1 MIMNSYLSR
10 EEKESFVRLLCLATV
25 LEKAVDTYAGVESTD
40 KGFLGELRHAR
51 TRLDKAIKMRRDAL
65 DAEADD
71 GLVASVAKVHL
82 MFLPTPEAKKAHE
95 EMLKLQNV
103 LPINADDFNDW
114 YGFVINSTCRVCQR
128 TDYEQCDARRI
139 LTKYG
144 VWPIDPEAKTKCQY
158 SYVDVPGIEQVEQW
172 LALRPKAAADA
183 VPAAQVVTT
192 ANVADSEDLQG
203 DGADAAALL
212 PVTLGLVE
220 GKALVIELPEELAV
234 ALMDELRDHGRH
246 SRGICAA
253 HTGMQ
258 LIGIDMREVVTV
270 TGGGIE
276 DGVWQRCE
284 PLGVYQANREHVRQ
298 DIPRTDER
306 ELFHVECHCGAEYNC
321 SMNAGRPTARCRDCQ
336 APVFADR
343 TADPIDVSGS
353 AATLMTNRYW
363 VERGA

>member
-1 MIMNSYLSR
+1 MNSYLSR
-10 EEKESFVRLLCLATV
+10 DEKENFVRLLCLAA
-25 LEKAVDTYAGVESTD
+25 LMEKAVDTYAGVESTD
-40 KGFLGELRHAR
+40 KSFLAELRHSR
-51 TRLDKAIKMRRDAL
+51 TRLDKAIKIRRDAL
-65 DAEADD
+65 TPEDD
-71 GLVASVAKVHL
+71 EKLVKDVARVHL

-95 EMLKLQNV
+95 ETLKLKSV
-103 LPINADDFNDW
+103 IPMDGGDMNDW
-114 YGFVINSTCRVCQR
+114 YGFVIDTTCRVCQR
-128 TDYEQCDARRI
+128 QDFEQCDARRI
-139 LTKYG
+139 LSKYG
-144 VWPIDPEAKTKCQY
+144 VWPVDPDAKSKCQY
-158 SYVDVPGIEQVEQW
+158 SYVGVPGIEQVEKQ
-172 LALRPKAAADA
+172 
-183 VPAAQVVTT
+183 PAAQVITT
-192 ANVADSEDLQG
+192 ADVMDPEELQG
-203 DGADAAALL
+203 DGDDADAAALL

-220 GKALVIELPEELAV
+220 GNTLAIDLPEELAV
-234 ALMDELRDHGRH
+234 SLLDELRDHGRH

-270 TGGGIE
+270 TVGGIE

-284 PLGVYQANREHVRQ
+284 QPADYPPKREFVPRQ

-306 ELFHVECHCGAEYNC
+306 ELFHVECRCGAEYNC

-343 TADPIDVSGS
+343 SAGTVDVSGS